1 MHWGRAFKY
10 MGEDSQP
17 NWFAVYTKPRQ
28 ERIAL
33 DNLER
38 QSFEC
43 FLPLADNPYQRR
55 RNRQGSAEPLFS
67 RYLFLRARPA
77 VHSLAAVRSTRGV
90 VSLVRAGFE
99 LVRVPASLIAALRA
113 KQEAGNGLVRLEP
126 AELSPG
132 DRVRIFD
139 GPLAGL
145 EGVFRAPCGVTR
157 ALLMLNL
164 LGRETTLEVD
174 SLLLQRA

>member
-1 MHWGRAFKY
+1 MV
-10 MGEDSQP
+10 EDKRSH
-17 NWFAVYTKPRQ
+17 WFAVYTKPRQ

-33 DNLER
+33 ENLER

-55 RNRQGSAEPLFS
+55 RNRQGRAEPLFS

-90 VSLVRAGFE
+90 VNLVRAGFE

-113 KQEAGNGLVRLEP
+113 KQDEGNGLVQLQP
-126 AELSPG
+126 AELRRG

-145 EGVFRAPCGVTR
+145 EGVFRASCGMTR
-157 ALLMLNL
+157 ASLLLNL
-164 LGRETTLEVD
+164 LGRETALEVD